1 MDFSEQKVQD
11 YLQELGSDADEIE
24 ETAEQFFSSLDT
36 ERRQVSAGLMT
47 DEKRPKT
54 FWVDPEGDLRDTQRK
69 LKSQYESW
77 YTRAENLVSEYLP
90 GRLEEFEEA
99 RSEIKRY
106 LSLDE
111 PSAARD
117 WENVFNDF
125 VDLFDEQRH
134 ILNSVP
140 GRIESAALNA
150 WRQVSGRVEK
160 DEIQQAWEL
169 FEEDFIRASG
179 VVAAVAVERHLLTL
193 CENSDNV
200 EDYEPNHGISRLSQ
214 TLHEADVISKTAW
227 NDLKAMASIRETC
240 AHPEEPKKP
249 AVRRLITD
257 SEDFVRQ
264 DHLR

>member
-24 ETAEQFFSSLDT
+24 ENAERFYSSLDT
-36 ERRQVSAGLMT
+36 EKKQTT
-47 DEKRPKT
+47 DLITNNTGMKT
-54 FWVDPEGDLRDTQRK
+54 FWVDPQGDLRDTQRE

-77 YTRAENLVSEYLP
+77 YTRAENLVAEYLP
-90 GRLEEFEEA
+90 ARLEEFEGA

-106 LSLDE
+106 LCLDE
-111 PSAARD
+111 PSAARG
-117 WENVFNDF
+117 WETAFNEF

-150 WRQVSGRVEK
+150 WSQVSGQVEK

-193 CENSDNV
+193 CENSDDV
-200 EDYEPNHGISRLSQ
+200 EDYEPNHGIARLSQ

-240 AHPEEPKKP
+240 AHPEELERP
-249 AVRRLITD
+249 AVRRLISD
-257 SEDFVRQ
+257 SEDFTRQ

>member
-11 YLQELGSDADEIE
+11 YLQELGSDAEEIE
-24 ETAEQFFSSLDT
+24 EKAERFFTSLDT
-36 ERRQVSAGLMT
+36 ERKQTT
-47 DEKRPKT
+47 DPISSSKSMKT
-54 FWVDPEGDLRDTQRK
+54 FWAGPEGALRDTQRE
-69 LKSQYESW
+69 LKSQYENW
-77 YTRAENLVSEYLP
+77 YTRAENLVAEYLP
-90 GRLEEFEEA
+90 SRLEEFEEG
-99 RSEIKRY
+99 RSEIKKY
-106 LSLDE
+106 LCLDK
-111 PSAARD
+111 PSAARGG
-117 WENVFNDF
+117 ETAFNDF

-140 GRIESAALNA
+140 GRIESASLNA
-150 WRQVSGRVEK
+150 WRQISGRVEK

-169 FEEDFIRASG
+169 FEEDFVRASG

-193 CENSDNV
+193 CENSEEV

-240 AHPEEPKKP
+240 AHAEEPERP

-257 SEDFVRQ
+257 SEDFVRRDQ
-264 DHLR
+264 LH